1 MVISDWGQSPTKY
14 LFKESGRTRA
24 VFDVALKVH
33 KNIQQRDIAV
43 GRNLGNSILRWLD
56 RLKPSAQIR
65 PHPSS
70 TPTNGSFSSRN
81 VSAHNQ
87 SLKMQKPNT
96 KAAKDQES
104 SSQLHF
110 TSWNVRPKSFP
121 TIAMMTQP
129 ARPSGMNSQYRRFSF
144 LPSYGSYCS
153 VSERRRDLLA
163 GPNTKLL
170 PCYSYAV
177 TYDRTQFHSPSSH
190 CGLFLGVGGHRNPSP
205 SPPIPAAMATAAA
218 AAAATA
224 AEPQMPGLLKSTLLG
239 LHDVAVGKRF
249 GVPQRVVAEGVG
261 HVPLPELAHRT
272 APLRRHHGQAGGRE
286 LRVGGSAVPGSRRRR
301 LERVDAAAEEGE
313 VGEFGDEGAVLVV
326 DLVAAAGR
334 GPVRGVPDGGVER
347 HRLRRVVAAH
357 DLRPTNL
364 PDRNV
369 VNVETE
375 PTKKIY
381 IVPNE

>member
-1 MVISDWGQSPTKY
+1 MVLWEITAITAYFLGLRRTYRLALRIQRRLIGPSHPRIGHFLQR
-14 LFKESGRTRA
+14 RTRA

-163 GPNTKLL
+163 GVFRKDIAQLML
-170 PCYSYAV
+170 
-177 TYDRTQFHSPSSH
+177 Q
-190 CGLFLGVGGHRNPSP
+190 
-205 SPPIPAAMATAAA
+205 
-218 AAAATA
+218 
-224 AEPQMPGLLKSTLLG
+224 
-239 LHDVAVGKRF
+239 
-249 GVPQRVVAEGVG
+249 
-261 HVPLPELAHRT
+261 
-272 APLRRHHGQAGGRE
+272 
-286 LRVGGSAVPGSRRRR
+286 
-301 LERVDAAAEEGE
+301 
-313 VGEFGDEGAVLVV
+313 
-326 DLVAAAGR
+326 
-334 GPVRGVPDGGVER
+334 
-347 HRLRRVVAAH
+347 
-357 DLRPTNL
+357 
-364 PDRNV
+364 
-369 VNVETE
+369 
-375 PTKKIY
+375 
-381 IVPNE
+381 